1 MISIA
6 TLIVY
11 IVVCLSTIN
20 KEYINK
26 INQQKEISG
35 VKLVKIIMPSGIKQ
49 KGEFQDR
56 GNKKTKHAKF
66 SEKIVLVF
74 LLLTLKI
81 FHTFF

>member
-35 VKLVKIIMPSGIKQ
+35 VKLVKIIMPSVIKQ

-56 GNKKTKHAKF
+56 
-66 SEKIVLVF
+66 
-74 LLLTLKI
+74 
-81 FHTFF
+81 